1 LSNNKIDLLLKVK
14 PLFAIVAYFK
24 VKGTCLIETLDFIV

>member
-1 LSNNKIDLLLKVK
+1 L
-14 PLFAIVAYFK
+14 AIVAYFK